1 MPLHK
6 VVYLNNNTKLYL
18 WKITEDFD
26 TLFNQVKLKDS
37 SIARLKTMKSESHQK
52 GFLAVRMLLQHNDYS
67 DFDLFYDDFGKPHLK
82 SQGCSIKDVEIS
94 ISHSNDFSA
103 IAISDSKVGLDL
115 EQLKEK
121 TLRIAPRFMDVSH
134 LSTQSEEEKIKK
146 ATVVWGI
153 KESIFK
159 IKNEKGISFPNHI
172 FEDDFNFEDKK
183 ATATLKFNNKEEK
196 FKIQFDSVEDY
207 IFVCSFHLINN

>member
-6 VVYLNNNTKLYL
+6 VVYLSNNTKLYL

-26 TLFNQVKLKDS
+26 MLFSQVKLKDS
-37 SIARLKTMKSESHQK
+37 SLARLETMKSESHQK

-67 DFDLFYDDFGKPHLK
+67 DFDLFYDEFGKPHIK
-82 SQGCSIKDVEIS
+82 PQGCSIKDVEIS
-94 ISHSNDFSA
+94 ISHSADFSA
-103 IAISDSKVGLDL
+103 IVISNSKVGLDI
-115 EQLKEK
+115 ERAKVK
-121 TLRIAPRFMDVSH
+121 ILRIAKRFMDVSH
-134 LSTQSEEEKIKK
+134 LENLSEEEKINK

-172 FEDDFNFEDKK
+172 FEEDFNFEDKK

-196 FKIQFDSVEDY
+196 FQIQFDSVEDY
-207 IFVCSFHLINN
+207 IFVCAFENKQ